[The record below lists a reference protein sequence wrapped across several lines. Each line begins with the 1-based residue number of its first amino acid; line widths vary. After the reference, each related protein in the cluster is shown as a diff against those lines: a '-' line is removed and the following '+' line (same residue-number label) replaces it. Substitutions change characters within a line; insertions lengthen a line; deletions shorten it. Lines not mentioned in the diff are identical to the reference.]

1 MKIQQLLE
9 SLTVDVYNKFIKETD
24 SLAWI
29 EYTLLDPN
37 NLSRKYA
44 ERVESYLLTTFE
56 SVPA

>member
-29 EYTLLDPN
+29 EYNLLDPN

-44 ERVESYLLTTFE
+44 ERVESHLLTTFE